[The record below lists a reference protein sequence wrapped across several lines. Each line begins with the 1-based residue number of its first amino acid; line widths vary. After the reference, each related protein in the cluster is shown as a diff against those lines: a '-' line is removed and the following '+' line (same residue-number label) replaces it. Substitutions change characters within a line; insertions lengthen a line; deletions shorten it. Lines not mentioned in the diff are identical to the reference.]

1 MAAQVGQQGDV
12 GGLGNLTVELRND
25 VISVRR
31 IPRLGGGGGVPDH
44 VVVIILPVRAEIIGH
59 VLAQDRDVSAL
70 LATLAALDD
79 VSCGID
85 EQVVPVFNDV
95 LPLHVAGFT
104 DAQTGYGLQEGHPD
118 YSAVSCPRALPD
130 VLVFGRD
137 KQRAHVSG
145 QQMLHHSVPF
155 GSGERASAPRPLPP
169 PGDLEV
175 KTHTTE
181 RVPVEESTP
190 LRRARRA
197 AESLGYTVTPTSVHD
212 DEWSLQ
218 IIAHRR

>member
-1 MAAQVGQQGDV
+1 MFLCLDGISS
-12 GGLGNLTVELRND
+12 GLTSRVSRCSTTVSHSVL
-25 VISVRR
+25 VSVRR
-31 IPRLGGGGGVPDH
+31 PRDL
-44 VVVIILPVRAEIIGH
+44 
-59 VLAQDRDVSAL
+59 
-70 LATLAALDD
+70 
-79 VSCGID
+79 
-85 EQVVPVFNDV
+85 F
-95 LPLHVAGFT
+95 
-104 DAQTGYGLQEGHPD
+104 
-118 YSAVSCPRALPD
+118 
-130 VLVFGRD
+130 
-137 KQRAHVSG
+137 
-145 QQMLHHSVPF
+145 
-155 GSGERASAPRPLPP
+155 P